1 MDRNLALESIRIT
14 EAAALAAARLMG
26 RGDREAAD
34 HAAVEAMRKAFDG
47 LHMDAVVVIGEGER
61 DEAPMLYVGERLGR
75 AAPGDSEVEIAVDPL
90 EGTKLC
96 ATGAANAISVIAIGQ
111 KGRLLRAPD
120 TYMDKIAVGPG
131 AKGVVGVRKS
141 PTENLRNV
149 ADALGKYVEDMTVVV
164 LDRPRH
170 ERLVKEVR
178 QAGARIKLI
187 GDGDVAGALH
197 TCFAETGVD
206 MLMGVGGAPEGVLA
220 AAALRCVGGDLQGR
234 LLWRDEREKDRAR
247 EAGLKDLEKIYTA
260 EELAGGDVMF
270 AATGVTNGDF
280 LKGVRFTG
288 GGARTHSL
296 VMRSSTGTI
305 RYLDTIHHFK
315 RKPNYGW

>member
-26 RGDREAAD
+26 RGDRNGAD
-34 HAAVEAMRKAFDG
+34 HAAVEAMRKALDG
-47 LHMDAVVVIGEGER
+47 LHIDGVVVIGEGER
-61 DEAPMLYVGERLGR
+61 DEALMLYIGERVGR
-75 AAPGDSEVEIAVDPL
+75 CAPGDVEVEIAVDPL
-90 EGTKLC
+90 EGRNLC
-96 ATGAANAISVIAIGQ
+96 ATGAANSISVIAIGQ
-111 KGRLLRAPD
+111 KGMLLRAPD

-131 AKGVVGVRKS
+131 AKGVIDIRRS

-149 ADALGKYVEDMTVVV
+149 ADALGKYVEDLSVVV
-164 LDRPRH
+164 LERPRH

-187 GDGDVAGALH
+187 GDGDVAGALN

-206 MLMGVGGAPEGVLA
+206 MLMGVGGAPEGVIA
-220 AAALRCVGGDLQGR
+220 AAALRCVGGDLQGK
-234 LLWRDEREKDRAR
+234 LLWRDEREKERAR
-247 EAGLKDLEKIYTA
+247 EMGMTDLDKIYSA

-288 GGARTHSL
+288 DGGTTHSV
-296 VMRSSTGTI
+296 VMRSRTGTI
-305 RYLDTIHHFK
+305 RYIDTIHHFK